1 MSYITVPAIQPVHCI
16 AQSWTGTLT
25 GWVFWVAS
33 VGRLPARH
41 GAHHAGDQLAA
52 QFWIHTELVRS
63 LGPLETVLNTPSHHR
78 VHHGSNPRCI
88 DRNHAGTLILWDRLF
103 GTFEPEDGGEDRPHF
118 GLTTNLHTYNPARI
132 ALHEWA
138 DMLRDV
144 RNSHG
149 WRTKLR
155 YVFGHPAWRQDAL
168 SKFPQKS
175 VSAIDLP
182 GID

>member
-1 MSYITVPAIQPVHCI
+1 VDV
-16 AQSWTGTLT
+16 LD
-25 GWVFWVAS
+25 VAS
-33 VGRLPARH
+33 IGRVPSRH
-41 GAHHAGDQLAA
+41 GAHHAGDQLAVSVLDSYRTGA
-52 QFWIHTELVRS
+52 FARPPGNGAEYAIAPSGSPRIES
-63 LGPLETVLNTPSHHR
+63 TVHR
-78 VHHGSNPRCI
+78 
-88 DRNHAGTLILWDRLF
+88 RNHAGTLILWDRLF

-132 ALHEWA
+132 ASHEWA
-138 DMLRDV
+138 DMLREV

-155 YVFGHPAWRQDAL
+155 YVFGHPGWRQDAL